1 MKQIIVII
9 LIISNINIFGL
20 NISFTYKITKDTKQ
34 VKRFENMSIDNKII
48 SESSINIRKFIIYDD
63 GFLIIQDTSSHLRTI
78 YDFNS
83 EKVTTI
89 KDGKYD
95 IVSLFS
101 IINYREAEF
110 QNRKYLSG
118 GLKAGGLNDALGGL
132 FGLESLFVIEDKPNK
147 LKSDIKEKNNNNLIE
162 YDYKTDKVV
171 TIEYSQNKLDGRY
184 KSIFSKF
191 LIYNTSI
198 HPLIIKSIV
207 QHGFIPKYIE
217 FNYSDVAAQCTDKYE
232 LLETSDKEQSLENL
246 ISITGLTPD
255 TTINDSLKLLI
266 NKIYNKISNYNI
278 SLISKDECYNKN
290 KEFIQQEKYF
300 DALLT
305 LFEYLMQNGDQPADA
320 IKQTMVYVEKNK
332 DMKTFVN
339 ALNSNNTKEELGK
352 SIHNLESIDQS
363 KYEKGYIINI
373 LLASFY
379 TDIGFNKSLP
389 YFQKVLIKNPYIT
402 GVYKDLGDYYNNNY
416 SMDYGWKCFDI
427 ALLINK
433 NYPMSIEIEKLKSK
447 FRNDFP
453 EYFIAKIE

>member
-20 NISFTYKITKDTKQ
+20 NISFTYKVTKDVKQ
-34 VKRFENMSIDNKII
+34 DKSYENISQNNKVI
-48 SESSINIRKFIIYDD
+48 SESYINIQKFILYDD
-63 GFLIIQDTSSHLRTI
+63 GFMITQDTSSQLRII

-83 EKVTTI
+83 EKVTTL
-89 KDGKYD
+89 KEGKYD

-110 QNRKYLSG
+110 QNRKYLLDGS
-118 GLKAGGLNDALGGL
+118 KAGGLNDAFVGL

-147 LKSDIKEKNNNNLIE
+147 LKPDIIEKKNNNSVE
-162 YDYKTDKVV
+162 YYYKTDKAV
-171 TIEYSQNKLDGRY
+171 TIEYSQNKLDVRY
-184 KSIFSKF
+184 KNIFRKF
-191 LIYNTSI
+191 LIYNTNI

-207 QHGFIPKYIE
+207 QYGFIPKYIE
-217 FNYSDVAAQCTDKYE
+217 FSYSNNASQYTEKYE
-232 LLETSDKEQSLENL
+232 LLETSNKEQSLESL
-246 ISITGLTPD
+246 MSITGLNPD
-255 TTINDSLKLLI
+255 TTINDSLELLI
-266 NKIYNKISNYNI
+266 NKIYYKLSNCNI
-278 SLISKDECYNKN
+278 SLISKDECNNKN

-305 LFEYLMQNGDQPADA
+305 LYEYLLQSGDQTADA
-320 IKQTMVYVEKNK
+320 IKQTMVYAGKNT

-339 ALNSNNTKEELGK
+339 ALNSENTKEELKK
-352 SIHNLESIDQS
+352 SIHDLESIDQS

-373 LLASFY
+373 FLANFY

-389 YFQKVLIKNPYIT
+389 YFQKVILKNPYIT
-402 GVYKDLGDYYNNNY
+402 NVYKDLGDYYNNNY
-416 SMDYGWKCFDI
+416 LMDYGWKCFDI

-433 NYPMSIEIEKLKSK
+433 NYPMSIEIEKMKSK

-453 EYFIAKIE
+453 DYFIAKIE